1 MIDYFALLNEPR
13 RPWLD
18 PDSVKKKFLTF
29 SAECHPDRV
38 HSASVSEREAA
49 QKRYTDL
56 NAAYNCL
63 RENKSRLVH
72 LIELE
77 GGSNPKDVQNVPA
90 ALMEMFLRVRE
101 VCQRADAFL
110 SERSG
115 VDSPLLKVQMF
126 ERAQDMTESLAK
138 VRQQI
143 NGWHEELVAQL
154 KKIDAAWDGS
164 QRRGNREDALKEIE
178 GIYPLFS
185 YFNRWNGQIQE
196 RIAQLS
202 F

>member
-1 MIDYFALLNEPR
+1 MIDYFVLLNEPR

-18 PDSVKKKFLTF
+18 PDSLKKKFLALSTE
-29 SAECHPDRV
+29 SHPDRV
-38 HSASVSEREAA
+38 HGAGVSEKEAA

-72 LIELE
+72 LLELE
-77 GGSNPKDVQNVPA
+77 RGSKPKDVQNIPP

-101 VCQRADAFL
+101 VCQQADAFL
-110 SERSG
+110 AERAG
-115 VDSPLLKVQMF
+115 VNSPLLKVQMF
-126 ERAQDMTESLAK
+126 ERAQEITESLAK
-138 VRQQI
+138 VQQQI
-143 NGWHEELVAQL
+143 NPWQEELIIQL
-154 KKIDAAWDGS
+154 KKIDSAWDGS
-164 QRRGNREDALKEIE
+164 QQPGNREDTLKKMEE
-178 GIYPLFS
+178 IYPLFS
-185 YFNRWNGQIQE
+185 YFSRWSGQIQE